1 MPVRHPGQLP
11 AAHTERVTGWGSRI
25 LFKAMKTAT
34 VTPLAVLQP
43 ASDSVKVPVCALSYS
58 ILAMTL
64 RGWWWSWGLDGPIF
78 LMRKLRPRGGKRLVQ
93 GDRGQ
98 KRHD

>member
-1 MPVRHPGQLP
+1 
-11 AAHTERVTGWGSRI
+11 
-25 LFKAMKTAT
+25 MKTAT

-93 GDRGQ
+93 GDEGKSGTIETWALCLEFSLGTNQ
-98 KRHD
+98 RHCLPEAGPR